1 MVGLIINSM
10 GSDEFKV
17 IPAKEYKIIIP
28 RFLSSIMMHINV
40 ESDIRNGINLMKW
53 AINHPNKFKA
63 LSNSEDNRE
72 LNAKGDMCF
81 G

>member
-1 MVGLIINSM
+1 M
-10 GSDEFKV
+10 V

-53 AINHPNKFKA
+53 ALNNPTKFKA
-63 LSNSEDNRE
+63 LSNSEENKH
-72 LNAKGDMCF
+72 LN
-81 G
+81 